1 MPNSNSADNTN
12 LMKIINSDIFKTF
25 ITLTLFVASTIGY
38 LYTIK
43 SEIDKS
49 FLNLNHKIELQNLQI
64 ENRLKNVE
72 DTQDRNFKYITDNYI
87 KKTDIMQ
94 FKK

>member
-1 MPNSNSADNTN
+1 MANTNSADNTN
-12 LMKIINSDIFKTF
+12 IMRIINSDIFKTF

>member
-1 MPNSNSADNTN
+1 MANNSENANI
-12 LMKIINSDIFKTF
+12 MRIINSDIFKTF

>member
-1 MPNSNSADNTN
+1 MPNSNSAGNTN
-12 LMKIINSDIFKTF
+12 LMRIINSDIFKTF